1 MLMLKKAEVSA
12 LLLIFFSVAIFS
24 LPTSGKVFFEDDFE
38 KDKIGGKPKKWD
50 DPGEQVLKVIK
61 DPEGESG
68 NGLEQKGEA
77 NGEGL
82 PIPLGTKPKDAGWT
96 DYMVEWDWWWDADS
110 WILLAWRYQ
119 GPNDYFYFMRNGKDQ
134 KFSWLIFKNNAQV
147 VKVSEVWPTDLKKW
161 YRFQLSVIGEEF
173 ILKGKE
179 RSDDTLFEKVKP
191 IMDWKH
197 GAYKQGPIGLF
208 GAEPR
213 VLWDNMMVYQPGTD
227 PYAVESS
234 NKLTDTWARI
244 KSRN

>member
-1 MLMLKKAEVSA
+1 M
-12 LLLIFFSVAIFS
+12 
-24 LPTSGKVFFEDDFE
+24 
-38 KDKIGGKPKKWD
+38 
-50 DPGEQVLKVIK
+50 
-61 DPEGESG
+61 
-68 NGLEQKGEA
+68 
-77 NGEGL
+77 
-82 PIPLGTKPKDAGWT
+82 
-96 DYMVEWDWWWDADS
+96 
-110 WILLAWRYQ
+110 
-119 GPNDYFYFMRNGKDQ
+119 
-134 KFSWLIFKNNAQV
+134 
-147 VKVSEVWPTDLKKW
+147 
-161 YRFQLSVIGEEF
+161 GEEY

-244 KSRN
+244 KSRRWWKQTQNSYPVIRIWDTPDTE

>member
-1 MLMLKKAEVSA
+1 M
-12 LLLIFFSVAIFS
+12 LIFTNEATV
-24 LPTSGKVFFEDDFE
+24 T
-38 KDKIGGKPKKWD
+38 
-50 DPGEQVLKVIK
+50 QVS
-61 DPEGESG
+61 D
-68 NGLEQKGEA
+68 
-77 NGEGL
+77 
-82 PIPLGTKPKDAGWT
+82 
-96 DYMVEWDWWWDADS
+96 
-110 WILLAWRYQ
+110 
-119 GPNDYFYFMRNGKDQ
+119 
-134 KFSWLIFKNNAQV
+134 
-147 VKVSEVWPTDLKKW
+147 VWPTDLKKW

-213 VLWDNMMVYQPGTD
+213 VLWDSMMVYQPGTD